1 MLIALPIIRWLNKII
16 LQCGPAHFIK
26 PRLRQRIFIWNNKTH
41 EPPILKSLGVFGL
54 WISSEAL
61 VSFSPKI
68 YKKMKSRDALNYLLI
83 IIYSIAAV
91 SADSIHGCGGFV
103 EVNLLS
109 LYYYCLFS
117 GCGENARKERKGKK
131 RRRNLKSWINKANS
145 QIPSYDGVFFHWTKK
160 CGSNVLDL
168 VLVF

>member
-1 MLIALPIIRWLNKII
+1 MNENFERVLIALPIIWWLNKII

-26 PRLRQRIFIWNNKTH
+26 PRLRQRIFIWSNKTH

-61 VSFSPKI
+61 VTFSPKI
-68 YKKMKSRDALNYLLI
+68 YKKMKSKDTLTYLLI

-103 EVNLLS
+103 EVNL
-109 LYYYCLFS
+109 YLFIIIAFFWLRRE
-117 GCGENARKERKGKK
+117 CKKKKK

-160 CGSNVLDL
+160 CGSNVL
-168 VLVF
+168 VF